1 VPLIPLYG
9 CTRTASPRNAGR
21 RPPYI
26 RQLCERGGM
35 PSARMSGR
43 TVQSRQRLCCSTV
56 PISHVKHI
64 CLWHYWV
71 GSDVL
76 FFPFLLQVIIMHRVR
91 RTMNFDNQ
99 HTYPSFVTISSTE
112 SGLMTAHSSYI
123 HLHTYSY
130 VLLCAISQGKSL
142 RRFRFRRA
150 NEMSRVLQF
159 LN

>member
-1 VPLIPLYG
+1 MGNTLLVTYIIQPHTF
-9 CTRTASPRNAGR
+9 CTADSPKMLVFRWLNF
-21 RPPYI
+21 I
-26 RQLCERGGM
+26 TLFILVFSENVCTTLFM
-35 PSARMSGR
+35 LVFS
-43 TVQSRQRLCCSTV
+43 
-56 PISHVKHI
+56 KNI